1 MTTTTRLM
9 ATAGCATLLLSGLT
23 VLPAQAQAPAAVTAP
38 TAKTTTK
45 KITKKVTVK
54 YKGVRVYTSKLFK
67 GDKKLIRNGVNGKA
81 TKTYL
86 VTTVDGKTTTKLVKT
101 VVTKKPVTRKV
112 YYGTNTK
119 HKINLS
125 KESKWRKI
133 AKCESGLRWG
143 INTGN
148 GYFGGLQFNLGTWRS
163 VGGKDYASYPH
174 KATWREQITVA
185 NRLYKQRGFQP
196 WGCKHVL

>member
-1 MTTTTRLM
+1 MSTTTRLM
-9 ATAGCATLLLSGLT
+9 ATAGCATLLLGGLT
-23 VLPAQAQAPAAVTAP
+23 ALPAQAQTTGALTSPA
-38 TAKTTTK
+38 AKTTTK
-45 KITKKVTVK
+45 TITKKVTVK

-67 GDKKLIRNGVNGKA
+67 GDKKLIQDGRNGKA
-81 TKTYL
+81 TKTYV
-86 VTTVDGKTTTKLVKT
+86 VTTVNGKSTTKLVKT

-119 HKINLS
+119 HSINLS

-133 AKCESGLRWG
+133 AKCESGVRWS

-148 GYFGGLQFNLGTWRS
+148 GYYGGLQFNLGTWRS
-163 VGGKDYASYPH
+163 VGGRDFATYPH
-174 KATWREQITVA
+174 KATWREQITAA